1 MAEGFV
7 TMNRVKSQSL
17 ENSHLEDEVNPR
29 ITDEHRK
36 EEDTNTRVEGQDV
49 AKGHERQTFPTKLL
63 THWVIYWQLLNQWTK
78 QLKLRCLTLLRTHV
92 PNIKEEVELLEPL
105 LPVPVKAVHPL
116 LHLNTRIEFAPL
128 FAKRYPKMHV
138 AIIICY
144 AALARM
150 AKETCP
156 KDDEEN
162 PNTPN
167 GIEPD
172 GNADVNANE
181 PQLASKTI
189 ENTAHKGRLAS
200 HSGQLTVGTIVP
212 VCPNEHEHANEVVTK
227 VAGGKE
233 ISRSTANHDA
243 QQRDDNGMN
252 VQPTEEQRPQITW
265 GASDVEFEI
274 ALCVTRLH
282 CSNNA
287 LS

>member
-63 THWVIYWQLLNQWTK
+63 THWVMYWQLLNQWTK

-150 AKETCP
+150 AIETCP

-162 PNTPN
+162 PNTP
-167 GIEPD
+167 
-172 GNADVNANE
+172 
-181 PQLASKTI
+181 
-189 ENTAHKGRLAS
+189 
-200 HSGQLTVGTIVP
+200 
-212 VCPNEHEHANEVVTK
+212 EHANEVVTK

-233 ISRSTANHDA
+233 ISRSTANYDT

>member
-7 TMNRVKSQSL
+7 TMNRVKAQSL
-17 ENSHLEDEVNPR
+17 ENGHLEDEVNPR

-36 EEDTNTRVEGQDV
+36 EEDSNARVEGQDV
-49 AKGHERQTFPTKLL
+49 AKWHERQTFPTELL
-63 THWVIYWQLLNQWTK
+63 THWVIYWQLLNQRAE
-78 QLKLRCLTLLRTHV
+78 QLELRGLTLLRTHV
-92 PNIKEEVELLEPL
+92 PYIKEEVELLEPL
-105 LPVPVKAVHPL
+105 LPVPVKAVLPL
-116 LHLNTRIEFAPL
+116 LHLNTRVEFAPL
-128 FAKRYPKMHV
+128 FAKRYPKMHI
-138 AIIICY
+138 AIIIGY
-144 AALARM
+144 AALTRM
-150 AKETCP
+150 AIETCP

-189 ENTAHKGRLAS
+189 ENTAHKGRLAC
-200 HSGQLTVGTIVP
+200 HSGQLAVCTIVP
-212 VCPNEHEHANEVVTK
+212 VCPNEHKHANKVVTE

-233 ISRSTANHDA
+233 ISRSTANPDA
-243 QQRDDNGMN
+243 KQRNDNGRD
-252 VQPTEEQRPQITW
+252 VQPTEEQRPQIAW

-282 CSNNA
+282 CSKNA